1 MPTGSARRGEA
12 GYTLAVLVG
21 ILTVLGILLAAAV
34 PHWVARVQR
43 AKEAEL
49 VARGLQYAEA
59 IRVFQR
65 RQGRLPNTLQE
76 LVEVEPRSIRQLWK
90 NPFSSGEVLGWAV
103 LMEVG
108 GQVVPLDPLTGAP
121 IVAPPAAEGEV
132 ESEGAP
138 AAPPPAGAFGGFA
151 SGGAVAG
158 PIHGVRSLFR
168 GEAYRSLFDQKDYG
182 DWEFS
187 VERLVAAT
195 SATTPDGILRRA
207 DYETIGR
214 AFPYPP
220 PGGVPGAGATPPVPG
235 QGGMPGQGMQ
245 PPRGPRPPA
254 QPPGKP
260 PDDEAEEGEAEG

>member
-43 AKEAEL
+43 EKEAEL

-76 LVEVEPRSIRQLWK
+76 LVDIEPRSIRQLWK
-90 NPFSSGEVLGWAV
+90 NPFSSGSVGGWAL

-108 GQVVPLDPLTGAP
+108 GQVMPIDPLTGAP
-121 IVAPPAAEGEV
+121 LVAPPAADGDPDSGEP
-132 ESEGAP
+132 A
-138 AAPPPAGAFGGFA
+138 AAPPAGVPGGFA
-151 SGGAVAG
+151 TGAAVAG

-168 GEAYRSLFDQKDYG
+168 GEAYRTLFDQKDYG

-195 SATTPDGILRRA
+195 SATTPEGILRRA
-207 DYETIGR
+207 DYASIGR

-245 PPRGPRPPA
+245 PPRGPRPPG
-254 QPPGKP
+254 QPPGEP
-260 PDDEAEEGEAEG
+260 ADEDEG